1 MAGRNRRWRDPIEED
16 AMTDPREFTERHDA
30 DRPAPDAEQLH
41 PDGEIEQGP
50 ETNDLGADNAVE
62 QDTIETVQP
71 GNPPA

>member
-1 MAGRNRRWRDPIEED
+1 MATSNSPTVHVTD
-16 AMTDPREFTERHDA
+16 ASFA
-30 DRPAPDAEQLH
+30 
-41 PDGEIEQGP
+41 GEIEQGP

>member
-1 MAGRNRRWRDPIEED
+1 
-16 AMTDPREFTERHDA
+16 MTDPREFTERHDA
-30 DRPAPDAEQLH
+30 DRPARVSEQLH

-50 ETNDLGADNAVE
+50 ETNDLDADNAVE